1 MRPSRPPIGQ
11 AEAQDEGEVAAS
23 AGTTAKGSIR
33 EIADRYHLGIGTVHR
48 IKRGRGVM
56 RIQASEKAE
65 GPQEV
70 AGTADAPWRGM
81 NHEPGLLICLFCN
94 REIRGDDRVAW
105 YRGYVLHGYCLG
117 EAGREAN
124 QSKAAA

>member
-1 MRPSRPPIGQ
+1 M
-11 AEAQDEGEVAAS
+11 
-23 AGTTAKGSIR
+23 T
-33 EIADRYHLGIGTVHR
+33 
-48 IKRGRGVM
+48 
-56 RIQASEKAE
+56 RIQASDWAE

-70 AGTADAPWRGM
+70 AGTANASWRGM

-105 YRGYVLHGYCLG
+105 YRGYALHGYCLG

-124 QSKAAA
+124 QSKTAA